1 MFSDGEERFCIP
13 GLSRMVKNHTDTFWR
28 HQKDT
33 LIWIQKGLKTGQKE
47 GLNGFFL
54 AGYQDLVYW
63 TCRNNKEE

>member
-13 GLSRMVKNHTDTFWR
+13 GLSGMVKNHKDTFGR

-33 LIWIQKGLKTGQKE
+33 VLWIQKGLKSVQKE

-54 AGYQDLVYW
+54 AGCGDLVYW
-63 TCRNNKEE
+63 KCWNNREE

>member
-13 GLSRMVKNHTDTFWR
+13 GLSGMVKNHTDTFWR

-47 GLNGFFL
+47 GLNGFFFGWL
-54 AGYQDLVYW
+54 SRFSVLDVQ
-63 TCRNNKEE
+63 E